1 MKTIFSW
8 IKSNK
13 VLTAIILIIGYS
25 FLTGGIIR
33 PFLGSKFNASPQSG
47 LGLDINESR
56 FSADQY
62 PKSYVESDVPQVS
75 PQPDV
80 VNRLM
85 VKNATQSLYVENVK
99 ESLEAMENYANSI
112 GGYVVNKTVNT
123 PEESSYGYITVRVP
137 TSKLEEA
144 LKYFG
149 KLAVRVVQES
159 VSGTD
164 ITDQYVDTNERLAI
178 LGRTKN
184 IYVGMLDS
192 ATNFDQILRAQQEI
206 LNVQNQIDSLKGQVE
221 YMEKSAQ
228 TSLIEINLS
237 TDELALDYS
246 PKESWRPKV
255 VFKLAFRSMVLT
267 ARKLGNSVIWI
278 AAYSVIWVPALI
290 IFAIAKKQYKKR
302 RESKN

>member
-1 MKTIFSW
+1 MNSISTW

-13 VLTAIILIIGYS
+13 VLTAVILV
-25 FLTGGIIR
+25 LVLA
-33 PFLGSKFNASPQSG
+33 FLGRRGSNPIKGG
-47 LGLDINESR
+47 LTPYSLVGINSVDINNSESR
-56 FSADQY
+56 NL
-62 PKSYVESDVPQVS
+62 KSYVEPNIPQVS
-75 PQPDV
+75 PQPDII
-80 VNRLM
+80 NRLM

-99 ESLEAMENYANSI
+99 KSLEAIGNYATSI
-112 GGYVVNKTVNT
+112 GGYVVNKTMST
-123 PEESSYGYITVRVP
+123 PEENSYGYITVRVP
-137 TSKLEEA
+137 ASKLEEA
-144 LKYFG
+144 LEYFG
-149 KLAVRVVQES
+149 KQAVRVVQETT
-159 VSGTD
+159 SGTD
-164 ITDQYVDTNERLAI
+164 ITDQYMDINERLAI

-184 IYVGMLDS
+184 IYVEMLDK
-192 ATNFDQILRAQQEI
+192 ATNFDQVLRAQQEI

-246 PKESWRPKV
+246 PKESWRPKA

-267 ARKLGNSVIWI
+267 ARKLANSVIWV

-290 IFAIAKKQYKKR
+290 IFVIVKKQLKKK